1 MPKYSWDNA
10 QENEYLASLMAKGK
24 TTAWVVKEHRDRY
37 PERTYF
43 QVRRHIDYLMEK
55 QRGQKKASDSVLAGL
70 EKKLAATQAELKDV
84 KRAQSAVVAASMS
97 NEQVVSQVQKVAKAS
112 PIVIPKYERGP
123 LIVVEKPHRA
133 VFAEWTDWHNR
144 ARVSPEVVH
153 GLNEFNPHRLA
164 CRQWDYLDRFCAW
177 LEVYDSEYRLDR
189 LIINLGGDM
198 DNGPIHKGEES
209 NVGDMGWG
217 VVYAG
222 NLISQSIGIIASR
235 FPRLEIQVIAE
246 PGNHTRFSEKPQVEK
261 PRDTLDYLIYAF
273 AQAQIGRQDRITFEL
288 QNSWRADF
296 TIYNSRFVCIHGDSI
311 KSASFGF
318 PYYGAWRQVAA
329 IKDQQTMLDEARRAL
344 EKDIETLGVRAVFV
358 GHFHTFADFL
368 SVIFFPSPKGVDALG
383 VKNGFQTIEP
393 MQAAVVISPS
403 GRLFETQRFFLHKAG
418 NTHGFTLPE
427 LT

>member
-1 MPKYSWDNA
+1 MPRISWGNPEENA
-10 QENEYLASLMAKGK
+10 FFESLIAKGYSGK
-24 TTAWVVKEHRDRY
+24 LLAKEVRAKY
-37 PERTYF
+37 PQRTYN
-43 QVRRHIDYLMEK
+43 QVRKHEAYLLLK
-55 QRGQKKASDSVLAGL
+55 QRGQKKADDKFLAGL
-70 EKKLAATQAELKDV
+70 EKQLAATQAELKDV
-84 KRAQSAVVAASMS
+84 KRSRTAVVTASMS
-97 NEQVVSQVQKVAKAS
+97 NEQVVSQVQRVAVAS

-133 VFAEWTDWHNR
+133 VFTNWTDWHNR
-144 ARVSPEVVH
+144 GVVSPEVVH
-153 GLNEFNPHRLA
+153 GLNEFNPHILA
-164 CRQWDYLDRFCAW
+164 CRQWDFLDRFSAW
-177 LEVYDSEYRLDR
+177 LEVYDREYRLDR
-189 LIINLGGDM
+189 LVINLGGDM

-246 PGNHTRFSEKPQVEK
+246 PGNHGRFSEKPQVEK

-273 AQAQIGRQDRITFEL
+273 AQAQIGRQDRIVFEL

-344 EKDIETLGVRAVFV
+344 EKDVEALGVRAVFV

-368 SVIFFPSPKGVDALG
+368 SVIFFPSPKGMDALG
-383 VKNGFQTIEP
+383 VKNGFQTIQP

-403 GRLFETQRFFLHKAG
+403 GRLFETQRFFLHRAG

-427 LT
+427 A